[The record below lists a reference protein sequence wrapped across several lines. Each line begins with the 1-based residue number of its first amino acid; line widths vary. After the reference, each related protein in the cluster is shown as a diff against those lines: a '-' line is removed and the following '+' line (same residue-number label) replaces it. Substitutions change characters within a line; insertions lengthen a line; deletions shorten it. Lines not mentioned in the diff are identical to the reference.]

1 MEKQINILSFAIFI
15 LNLMDVITTFIGLKL
30 GLNEA
35 NPFFNPCL
43 INAFIKLGV
52 VLILW
57 GVSLL
62 TINFYPKAYIFIFFI
77 LFITF
82 ILYMGVTIWNLGLI
96 IKIVFG

>member
-15 LNLMDVITTFIGLKL
+15 LNFLDIITTFIGLKL
-30 GLNEA
+30 GLNEF

-43 INAFIKLGV
+43 INAFIKLSA

-57 GVSLL
+57 GISLL
-62 TINFYPKAYIFIFFI
+62 TINFYPKAYVFIFSI